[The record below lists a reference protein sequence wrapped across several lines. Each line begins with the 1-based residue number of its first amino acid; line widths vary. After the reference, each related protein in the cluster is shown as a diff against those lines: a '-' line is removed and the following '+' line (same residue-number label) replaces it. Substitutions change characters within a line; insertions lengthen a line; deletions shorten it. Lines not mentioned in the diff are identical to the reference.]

1 MIETNLQTHALT
13 QPGLSANGSK
23 DVSWKDGQF
32 FWFDIL
38 HLFQSSIVL
47 ERRLY
52 LFMKLYKSTKLSRF
66 EGIQAM
72 MIYSNP

>member
-32 FWFDIL
+32 LVW
-38 HLFQSSIVL
+38 HSSPVPIVDSFG
-47 ERRLY
+47 ETFVSVY
-52 LFMKLYKSTKLSRF
+52 
-66 EGIQAM
+66 EVIQV
-72 MIYSNP
+72 NEVK